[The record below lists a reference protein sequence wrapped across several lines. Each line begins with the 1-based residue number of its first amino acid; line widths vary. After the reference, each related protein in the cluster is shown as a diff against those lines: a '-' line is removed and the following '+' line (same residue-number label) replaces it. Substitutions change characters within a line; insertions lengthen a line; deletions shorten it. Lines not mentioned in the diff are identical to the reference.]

1 MQTYDGFK
9 VMPTA
14 GGVGRVDAPSG
25 PGAGQIAAQQQ
36 GQLAQAIEQ
45 AGAKGAQIATDAL
58 EQVNQVK
65 VLDAV
70 NKARSAANLLA
81 YDPQQGYL
89 SLKGDAALTRPSGQ
103 HLADEYGQKL
113 QDQLDQIGQ
122 GLGNDR
128 QRQLFTQA
136 ASQLRQG
143 FAADAERHTLGEFQN
158 FRASTLDGTAGLAV
172 DSAKRNWNNPE
183 KVQGAL
189 EAARAAITEKGQL
202 LGKSAAETDWL
213 REKTVSGVHHD
224 VILAALEN
232 NNPTYALGYLDRNK
246 DQMTADDILKV
257 QGQVNQNVWAGQ
269 AMGAVQSA
277 VGQFRAQIVPTDMD
291 RMTQITLASESGGR
305 RYDAKTGQLLTSSA
319 GAKGEMQ
326 VLDGT
331 NKDPGFGVKPAKNDS
346 PEERARVGR
355 DYLAA
360 MVKRYGDAGKAWA
373 AYNAGP
379 GAVDDAVMRANAS
392 RTPGASWLTFMPN
405 ETQAY
410 VAKNVKQLQ
419 DGTGA
424 PPRPTESAF
433 VDAALSKLPPGASP
447 QVVQMTRQQAVQQF
461 GIIDKSLTEAGNN
474 AVAEAQR
481 WLFGN
486 NGNLDQ
492 MPASLRGAVVQFAP
506 DKLDDLNSFAG
517 KIAKGERVAT
527 DWGLYS
533 QLTADPQLL
542 KSTNLMAFRSKLA
555 DGEFKQLTE
564 RQTKLNNPSGDEMTR
579 LQSARDVLNGY
590 MRQAGIDP
598 TPKDTDKD
606 GAAKV
611 GQLLSAFQQRID
623 AREASLGK
631 KLDTVQLQEEAAQL
645 FKPVK
650 VTGTLWDSEAP
661 AALVKPTERVTVPD
675 AEARHIR
682 EALKRAGRPA
692 TDSAVQALYRA
703 HHRIPQLSQAQ
714 N

>member
-1 MQTYDGFK
+1 MQTYDSFK
-9 VMPTA
+9 VMPTPGTPA
-14 GGVGRVDAPSG
+14 RIDTPNAPA
-25 PGAGQIAAQQQ
+25 AGQIAAQQQ
-36 GQLAQAIEQ
+36 GQLGQAIQ
-45 AGAKGAQIATDAL
+45 NAGAAGMTLATGAMD
-58 EQVNQVK
+58 QVNQVK

-70 NKARSAANLLA
+70 NKARSAANILA

-89 SLKGDAALTRPSGQ
+89 SLKGDAALTRPDGQ
-103 HLADEYGQKL
+103 HLTDEFGQKL
-113 QDQLDQIGQ
+113 QDQMDQIAQ

-128 QRQLFTQA
+128 QRQLFTQSA
-136 ASQLRQG
+136 TQLRQG
-143 FAADAERHTLGEFQN
+143 FEADAERHVLGEFQN
-158 FRASTLDGTAGLAV
+158 FRASTLDGTVGLAT
-172 DSAKRNWNNPE
+172 DSAKRNWNNPD
-183 KVQGAL
+183 KVNAAL
-189 EAARAAITEKGQL
+189 EAARAAITEKGQM

-213 REKTVSGVHHD
+213 RERAVSGVHHD
-224 VILAALEN
+224 VIQAALEN

-257 QGQVNQNVWAGQ
+257 QGQVNQNVWAGM
-269 AMGAVQSA
+269 ALGAVQST
-277 VGQFRAQIVPTDMD
+277 VGQFRAQIVPNDLD
-291 RMTQITLASESGGR
+291 RMHQITQASESSGQ
-305 RYDAKTGQLLTSSA
+305 RYGADGKLLTSSA

-326 VLDGT
+326 VLDST
-331 NKDPGFGVKPAKNDS
+331 NKDPGFGVKPAQNDS
-346 PEERARVGR
+346 PDERARVGR

-360 MVKRYGDAGKAWA
+360 MVKRYGDPAKAWA

-379 GAVDDAVMRANAS
+379 GALDEAVMRAKAS
-392 RTPGASWLTFMPN
+392 PTPGASWLTFMPN

-410 VAKNVKQLQ
+410 VLKNVKQLQ

-424 PPRPTESAF
+424 PPRPTESDF
-433 VDAALSKLPPGASP
+433 VNAALAKLPPGAAP
-447 QVVQMTRQQAVQQF
+447 QVVKLTREQATQQF
-461 GIIDKSLTEAGNN
+461 TIIDKSLTEAGNN

-486 NGNLDQ
+486 NGDLNHMPDNLR
-492 MPASLRGAVVQFAP
+492 AGVVQFAP
-506 DKLDDLNSFAG
+506 DKLDNLNTFAG
-517 KIAKGERVAT
+517 RIAKGERIAT

-533 QLTADPQLL
+533 KLTEDPQLL
-542 KSTNLMAFRSKLA
+542 RGVNLMAFRDKLA

-564 RQTKLNNPSGDEMTR
+564 RQVKLNNPSGDELTR

-598 TPKDTDKD
+598 TPKDNDKD

-650 VTGTLWDSEAP
+650 VTGTLWDSETP
-661 AALVKPTERVTVPD
+661 TGLVKPADRVTVPD
-675 AEARHIR
+675 VEGHQIR
-682 EALKRAGRPA
+682 EALKRAGRPI
-692 TDSAVQALYRA
+692 TDDAVQALYRA
-703 HHRIPQLSQAQ
+703 HHRIPQLSQVQ